1 MRLFQGWPRRSA
13 RGLGRLRDPRERGAV
28 QRCQLPFGSWPGRKG
43 ACRAGG
49 SLRMNARV
57 LALLAILFA
66 LLLAGCSFR
75 AEGENE
81 DDDSEGGVTVGDGE
95 DEDKDSPGPGLLM
108 VLATFGLAGLARRK
122 MMG

>member
-1 MRLFQGWPRRSA
+1 
-13 RGLGRLRDPRERGAV
+13 
-28 QRCQLPFGSWPGRKG
+28 
-43 ACRAGG
+43 
-49 SLRMNARV
+49 MNARV

-81 DDDSEGGVTVGDGE
+81 DDDSDGGGVSVGGE
-95 DEDKDSPGPGLLM
+95 GDDDENDSPGPGLMM

-122 MMG
+122 MG

>member
-1 MRLFQGWPRRSA
+1 
-13 RGLGRLRDPRERGAV
+13 
-28 QRCQLPFGSWPGRKG
+28 
-43 ACRAGG
+43 
-49 SLRMNARV
+49 MNARV

-81 DDDSEGGVTVGDGE
+81 DDDSDGGVSVGDGE
-95 DEDKDSPGPGLLM
+95 DDDDNDAPGPGLMM

>member
-1 MRLFQGWPRRSA
+1 
-13 RGLGRLRDPRERGAV
+13 
-28 QRCQLPFGSWPGRKG
+28 
-43 ACRAGG
+43 
-49 SLRMNARV
+49 MNARV

-75 AEGENE
+75 AEGESE
-81 DDDSEGGVTVGDGE
+81 DEDDSEGGVSVGDGE
-95 DEDKDSPGPGLLM
+95 DDDNDAPGPGLLM